1 MIITILT
8 LFPEMFDTVF
18 KYSIIKR
25 AIAQRIVEINLVN
38 IREFAIDAYKTV
50 DDRPFGGGA
59 GMILKVDL
67 IDRAIES
74 LKSKIK
80 PDKKVKIILLDPKGV
95 TFSQAKAQEFSHFNR
110 LILICGHYEGVD
122 ARIENLVDEVISIGK
137 YVLTGGELPS
147 MVIVDSVVRLIPGV
161 LQNPDSLTQES
172 FSNENLEY
180 PQYTRPASYK
190 GMNVPDILL
199 SGNHKE
205 IEKWKSSHSQKIPK
219 TNK

>member
-50 DDRPFGGGA
+50 DDRPYGGGA
-59 GMILKVDL
+59 GMILKVDI
-67 IDRAIES
+67 IDRALES
-74 LKSKIK
+74 IKSKFK
-80 PDKKVKIILLDPKGV
+80 PGEKVKIILLEPKGE

-110 LILICGHYEGVD
+110 LIFICGHYEGVD
-122 ARIENLVDEVISIGK
+122 ARIANLVDEVISIGK
-137 YVLTGGELPS
+137 YILTGGEIPS

-161 LQNPDSLTQES
+161 LQNPDSLAQES
-172 FSNENLEY
+172 FSNHNLEY
-180 PQYTRPASYK
+180 PQYTRPETFK
-190 GMNVPDILL
+190 GMKVPDVLL

-205 IEKWKSSHSQKIPK
+205 IDKWKSSHSQKIPK
-219 TNK
+219 AKK